1 MDCIISIELGT
12 NAVRIFAFDMQGNV
26 IGFAKGAYPTF
37 HPVPDHS
44 EQDPEQI
51 FITMLYILKNL
62 LSEKIHPQKHK
73 VLCICFSAAMHSVLA
88 IDRNGVPLGNAITWA
103 DNRGKKEAQAL
114 KNSPLGKKIY
124 NATGTPIHPM
134 SPLVKIAWIKNH
146 DKERFKQTWKFLSIK
161 SYIIQQLAD
170 VYVIDYSLAS
180 ATGLLN
186 IHKKNWEPDSLKY
199 AGISSDKLPE
209 LVPVFHAE
217 NKLRKEYQTLL
228 GLSARTKI
236 IVGSSDG
243 CLAMLGSGAWK
254 KDKAT
259 ITIEDSGAMRVIGKQ
274 VLQDK
279 KQRFFNYILTDNY
292 YVSGGPTNNGG
303 VVFELFAKQF
313 GDFKNAFDIESSME
327 ELIQEAA
334 KVATGSDG
342 LLFLPYLL
350 GERAPIWNAN
360 ARGVY
365 FGLNINHE
373 RKHLIRATIE
383 GILFE
388 VYSIS
393 KTLEEH
399 RTINSITVNGS
410 FASIPFCTQLI
421 ADIFNKPV
429 SISKNTNSVSLGAFL
444 LSATEMNI
452 YKDLDEAA
460 QTVVLPDTYKPNK
473 QNHSV
478 YKKNF
483 AIFENLIT
491 RLSDEFGAIANL
503 Q

>member
-1 MDCIISIELGT
+1 
-12 NAVRIFAFDMQGNV
+12 MQGNV

-73 VLCICFSAAMHSVLA
+73 VLCICFSAAMHSVLG
-88 IDRNGVPLGNAITWA
+88 IDKNGVPLGNAITWA

-114 KNSPLGKKIY
+114 KNSPLGKTIY

-199 AGISSDKLPE
+199 AGISADKLPE

-303 VVFELFAKQF
+303 VVFEWFAKQF

-350 GERAPIWNAN
+350 GERAPLWNAN

-383 GILFE
+383 GILYE

-452 YKDLDEAA
+452 YKNLDEAA
-460 QTVVLPDTYKPNK
+460 QTVILPDTYKPNR

-478 YKKNF
+478 YKKHF
-483 AIFENLIT
+483 AIFENLST
-491 RLSDEFGAIANL
+491 KLSEEFSAIANL